1 MHLLRQ
7 SITEVAS
14 ITAAVSLLL
23 RSWWFDWQVQTQP
36 GSISCH
42 RMVAWSVFLRRH
54 YEFGKPS

>member
-36 GSISCH
+36 GFNQLSQDGC
-42 RMVAWSVFLRRH
+42 MVGFPQKML
-54 YEFGKPS
+54 